1 MKSAIMNDIKLSTKY
16 ASAERATREE
26 LERQISL
33 FQKSDIMTE
42 LLGKISAVI
51 IVINKYRQIVYMNNG
66 ALEFMSVDDLNSV
79 IGVRPGE
86 LLDCIHAAEEEGGCG
101 TAESCTFCGAVNA
114 VLECQKGKSA
124 VGDCRLIVGNDHKA
138 LDLRIWTSLLIINKE
153 EFVVVTIQ
161 DIQDEKWRAFLERI
175 FFHDILNTTNALQF
189 SLQLLMEFKDSIK
202 KKGLMKRAN
211 RITQELIEEIQSQ
224 RLLIDAENKLY
235 EATFRTFNSINIL
248 DDIINIYAE
257 HKLTDD
263 KTLDVAPSS
272 ESIDIYSDRSLLK
285 RILGNM
291 TKNALEATP
300 KDGTVTIGCETIGE
314 NIKYWVHN
322 PGFIP
327 RHIQLQIFN
336 RSFSTKSQDRGLGT
350 YSMKLLSKFLK
361 GTVNFTTSEEN
372 GTTFNAEYPIK
383 LEDELINK

>member
-1 MKSAIMNDIKLSTKY
+1 MNDIKLGTKY
-16 ASAERATREE
+16 ASAECATREE
-26 LERQISL
+26 LERQSSL
-33 FQKSDIMTE
+33 FQKSDIMSE
-42 LLGKISAVI
+42 LLGKIPTVF

-66 ALEFMSVDDLNSV
+66 ALEFMNLADITTA
-79 IGVRPGE
+79 IGARPGK
-86 LLDCIHAAEEEGGCG
+86 LLDCIHAAKEEGGCG
-101 TAESCTFCGAVNA
+101 TAEACTYCGAINA
-114 VLECQKGKSA
+114 VLESQKGKS
-124 VGDCRLIVGNDHKA
+124 VVKDCRLIVGKNHSA
-138 LDLRIWTSLLIINKE
+138 FDLRIWASPLIINKE
-153 EFVVVTIQ
+153 KFTAVTLQ
-161 DIQDEKWRAFLERI
+161 DIQDEKWRVFLERI
-175 FFHDILNTTNALQF
+175 FFHDILNTTNALQLN
-189 SLQLLMEFKDSIK
+189 LQLLMEYKDSIK
-202 KKGLMKRAN
+202 KKGLIKRAN
-211 RITQELIEEIQSQ
+211 RITQELIEEIRSQ
-224 RLLIDAENKLY
+224 RLLNDAENKLY
-235 EATFRTFNSINIL
+235 EATFSTFNSINIL
-248 DDIINIYAE
+248 DDIINTYAE
-257 HKLTDD
+257 HKLTED
-263 KTLDVAPSS
+263 KILNIAPSS
-272 ESIDIYSDRSLLK
+272 ESIDICSDRSLIR

-383 LEDELINK
+383 PEDELINK